1 MPSNDS
7 TALPKQAEQIFRN
20 RNTDLRLLCE
30 LYCDVT
36 ARREDTEIGAVVHD
50 TRGNRIGKAA
60 SQCHELV
67 ATVIAGSELRERL
80 ECAIVESP
88 PNVFNDSHDA
98 ARTLRDRKAA
108 RHLNLRAALES
119 QQELRESAWQKACV
133 GVDKDEDVATE
144 SGEDCVERGRLP
156 ASLRLADQA
165 RSGLDHRPILDDA
178 LCIIRATARHDEDL
192 VQGKPGWQ
200 ALGRKRLE
208 QRGKPLGLVV
218 CANPDADPRLFYG
231 SRVAAGSGRD
241 ERGILSLA
249 QQPIRCRTPLFNEAE
264 VEACRPNDFPARVA
278 RRLSDFKNHR
288 PGDAQSRLRALK
300 DGDFMAFD
308 VHLQPINPSQPD
320 TPDQLIQRQ
329 SFDADVTFR
338 FPPSSSAVVA
348 WV

>member
-1 MPSNDS
+1 MPPNDS
-7 TALPKQAEQIFRN
+7 TPLPKQSEQVLWN
-20 RNTDLRLLCE
+20 RNSDLRPLCE
-30 LYCDVT
+30 FYRDVT
-36 ARREDTEIGAVVHD
+36 ARGEDTEVCTVVYN
-50 TRGNRIGKAA
+50 TGGNRIRKAA

-67 ATVIAGSELRERL
+67 ATVVAGPQLRERL
-80 ECAIVESP
+80 QRAVVESP
-88 PNVFNDSHDA
+88 PNVFNNPDDA
-98 ARTLRDRKAA
+98 ARTLGDGKTA

-119 QQELRESAWQKACV
+119 HQELPQSAWQKACV
-133 GVDKDEDVATE
+133 GVDEDEDIAPE
-144 SGEDCVERGRLP
+144 SGEDCVERGGLP

-165 RSGLDHRPILDDA
+165 QSGLDHRPVLDDG

-208 QRGKPLGLVV
+208 QRGKPLSLVV

-264 VEACRPNDFPARVA
+264 VEACRPNDFPTRVA

-288 PGDAQSRLRALK
+288 TGDAQSRLRALK

-320 TPDQLIQRQ
+320 RPDQLIQRQ
-329 SFDADVTFR
+329 GFDGDGT
-338 FPPSSSAVVA
+338 
-348 WV
+348 